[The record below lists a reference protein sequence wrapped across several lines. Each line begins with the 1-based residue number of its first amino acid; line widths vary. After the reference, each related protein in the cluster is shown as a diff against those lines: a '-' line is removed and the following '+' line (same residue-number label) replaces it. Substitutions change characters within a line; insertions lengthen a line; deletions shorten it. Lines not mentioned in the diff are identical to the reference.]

1 MNQVLTPWSRRQLK
15 TGPLMLASVTS
26 LVVLGDLMTSVQYA
40 AASGNP
46 TGSGPFL
53 GHTLATQDAYIIGPG
68 DQLEI
73 VLLDPS
79 AKDLGGRFEILNDG
93 SASLAL
99 VGSVVLEGLTI
110 NQAKLWLQDLY
121 GQYLLRPSLNLQ
133 VTRPRPIQV
142 SIAGEVESPGLYSL
156 TNSEISQTE
165 GGPSTTIS
173 GLPTVVTAIQKAGGL
188 TLNADLRNVI
198 LQRRLPGATTQIRE
212 APLNLALLLQQGDKT
227 QNPFLFDGD
236 TIMIAR
242 AEISDREVM
251 ELAATNFSPQSIQV
265 NIVGEVVNPGRIE
278 VQANTPLVEAVL
290 AAGGPKNWRAK
301 RSNVELVRINRN
313 GSATREMFSIDYSQ
327 GVSSAR
333 NPPLRNGDT
342 VIVNRSNYAVLTD
355 AVTAIATPVTGLVN
369 VWALIQLINDSSRK
383 N

>member
-1 MNQVLTPWSRRQLK
+1 MVVIVLLS
-15 TGPLMLASVTS
+15 GLMRPIQPVAASVNLSGRAQSIERVT
-26 LVVLGDLMTSVQYA
+26 
-40 AASGNP
+40 AS
-46 TGSGPFL
+46 
-53 GHTLATQDAYIIGPG
+53 QDAYIIGPG

-99 VGSVVLEGLTI
+99 VGNVILEGLTV
-110 NQAKLWLQDLY
+110 NLARLWLQDLY
-121 GQYLLRPSLNLQ
+121 GQYLLRPDLNLQ
-133 VTRPRPIQV
+133 VVRPRPLQV

-156 TNSEISQTE
+156 TTSETSQTE
-165 GGPSTTIS
+165 GGPATTIS

-198 LQRRLPGATTQIRE
+198 LQRRLPGATSQMRE
-212 APLNLALLLQQGDKT
+212 ASLDLALLLQQGDKS

-236 TIMIAR
+236 TILIGR
-242 AEISDREVM
+242 AEVSDREIM

-265 NIVGEVVNPGRIE
+265 NVVGEVVKPGRID
-278 VQANTPLVEAVL
+278 VQANTPLVEAIL
-290 AAGGPKNWRAK
+290 AAGGPLNWRAK

-313 GSATREMFSIDYSQ
+313 GTATRQLFAIDYSQ

-342 VIVNRSNYAVLTD
+342 VVVNRSTYAVVTD

-369 VWALIQLINDSSRK
+369 ILALIQLINDSSR
-383 N
+383 NN